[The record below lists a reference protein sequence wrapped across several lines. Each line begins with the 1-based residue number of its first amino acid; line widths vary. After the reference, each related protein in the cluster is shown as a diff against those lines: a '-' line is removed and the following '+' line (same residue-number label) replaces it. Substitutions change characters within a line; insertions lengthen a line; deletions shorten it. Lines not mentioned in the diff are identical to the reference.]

1 MKIVSVILSLLLF
14 FPKPFF
20 FPSENGEGKR
30 DIIIEKDEV
39 YEKDIISFGSEVTIH
54 GTAKK
59 SVIVIGGSINVY
71 GTVENDVIGIGSK
84 VSVLK
89 GAKISGDLLVIGG
102 RLRKDRETCI
112 EGDMFYFKPGRNFP
126 AFIKSAFKG
135 AFSFP
140 SRPHEILLK
149 IVALLSW
156 FLLVLIFNFI
166 FPKNVLEASLLMDKN
181 IWKSLLIGFLS
192 LLIVLVFLVF
202 FGFLSLFL
210 IGIPFLI
217 IVLIGLFLAVLF
229 GRTAI
234 FHWLGSNILK
244 ALKRDEF
251 SNTIAVLSGFIVF
264 FILSFIPFFSL
275 LMRIFVDLC
284 GIGIVVIS
292 KFGTRRI

>member
-71 GTVENDVIGIGSK
+71 GTVGNDVIGIGSK

-202 FGFLSLFL
+202 FGFISLFL

-234 FHWLGSNILK
+234 FHWLGSTILK

>member
-71 GTVENDVIGIGSK
+71 GTVGNDVIGIGSK

-126 AFIKSAFKG
+126 AFIKSTFKG

>member
-39 YEKDIISFGSEVTIH
+39 YKKDIISFGSEVTIH

-71 GTVENDVIGIGSK
+71 GTVGNDVIGIGSK

-234 FHWLGSNILK
+234 FHWLGSTILK

>member
-1 MKIVSVILSLLLF
+1 MKIFSVILSLLLF

-20 FPSENGEGKR
+20 FPAENGEGKR

-102 RLRKDRETCI
+102 KLRKDRETCI

-149 IVALLSW
+149 IIALLSW

-166 FPKNVLEASLLMDKN
+166 FPKNVLESSLLMDKN

-192 LLIVLVFLVF
+192 LLIILVFLVF

-234 FHWLGSNILK
+234 FHWLGSIILK
-244 ALKRDEF
+244 AFKRNEF

-264 FILSFIPFFSL
+264 FILSFIPFLSL

-284 GIGIVVIS
+284 GIGIGVIS
-292 KFGTRRI
+292 KFGTKRI